1 MEDNSVTIISGSES
15 LQAITSSEIMQQIAT
30 AHQFPRN
37 LSKCLNDV
45 ESLATSS
52 ADSAADCFYAL
63 QRGGKRIEGPSIRLA
78 EIIATSWGNLR
89 YGSRVVGNDG
99 KTITAQGV
107 CHDLEKNAFVS
118 VEVRVRITDSRG
130 ATYSEDMQT
139 IVGNAACAKAMR
151 NAIFKVVP
159 MAVFSGLMDKIKDV
173 SIGKSADLATTRAKM
188 LDYYG
193 KIGVDSTTL
202 FEFLEV
208 GKIEEIDSDKVVLL
222 RGLATAIKEGT
233 TTVDESILGVLRE
246 RRAAAI
252 AEKTKTENEDA
263 VAKAMKKSKKKEG
276 EE

>member
-15 LQAITSSEIMQQIAT
+15 LQAITNSEIMQQIAT